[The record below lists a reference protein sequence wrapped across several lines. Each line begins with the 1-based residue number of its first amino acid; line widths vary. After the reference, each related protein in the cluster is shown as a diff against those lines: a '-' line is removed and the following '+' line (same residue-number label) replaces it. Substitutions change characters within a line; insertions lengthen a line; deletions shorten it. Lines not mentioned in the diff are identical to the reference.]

1 MYHGQGDITMNRNEL
16 VHNLQGGL
24 VEVTFE
30 KVNGDIR
37 KMLCTLQEGVIP
49 KTTGKKKENKDVLAV
64 WDLGKNAW
72 RSFRLDSINKVELVT
87 EHTHK

>member
-16 VHNLQGGL
+16 VHNLQGGP

-49 KTTGKKKENKDVLAV
+49 KTTGKKKENKDVLV
-64 WDLGKNAW
+64 IWVLGKNAW
-72 RSFRLDSINKVELVT
+72 RSFRLDSIKSVKIV

>member
-1 MYHGQGDITMNRNEL
+1 MNRNEL

-49 KTTGKKKENKDVLAV
+49 KTTGKRKENKDVLAI

-72 RSFRLDSINKVELVT
+72 RSFRLDSIKSVKIQN
-87 EHTHK
+87 

>member
-1 MYHGQGDITMNRNEL
+1 MNRNEL
-16 VHNLQGGL
+16 IHSLKGGN
-24 VEVTFE
+24 VQVTF
-30 KVNGDIR
+30 KKIDGDMR
-37 KMLCTLQEGVIP
+37 KMICTLQEDVIP

-72 RSFRLDSINKVELVT
+72 RSFRIDSVKGVKLVT

>member
-1 MYHGQGDITMNRNEL
+1 MNKNEL
-16 VHNLQGGL
+16 VHNLQGGP

-49 KTTGKKKENKDVLAV
+49 KTTGKKKENKDVLV
-64 WDLGKNAW
+64 IWDLGKNAW
-72 RSFRLDSINKVELVT
+72 RSFRLDSIKSVKTV

>member
-1 MYHGQGDITMNRNEL
+1 MNKNEL
-16 VHNLQGGL
+16 IHNLKGGN
-24 VEVTFE
+24 VQVTF
-30 KVNGDIR
+30 KRVDGDMR
-37 KMLCTLQEGVIP
+37 KMICTLQEDVIP

-72 RSFRLDSINKVELVT
+72 RSFRLDSIKKVTLRT